1 MLFRSIQEYVT
12 FKTECLE
19 TVTYVA
25 NIEMMELGAD
35 FKSKIESAKKDFRDI
50 RDNIID
56 GTAGDASA
64 RLVEEK
70 LSAIKEA
77 YIDLYMEEHKK
88 KRLDIKDAQ
97 RRGQILESKELSN
110 LKKLRSI
117 EILSTAKLS
126 SIEQKLS
133 SLKICYDLKKE
144 DIKSTPV
151 CPHCSLRLD
160 DNAPNVFGQLDNLEN
175 QIDDLVKEWNKTLID
190 TLSDP
195 LVSSSKE
202 YLSPDQKN
210 VIDELINSGS
220 LPEKV
225 DDFFVK
231 SIEALLQGF
240 EPVVVDADELI
251 QKLEALPPMDE
262 NSFKKNVEEL
272 VKIYTKGK
280 DASKLR
286 IVVKRK

>member
-1 MLFRSIQEYVT
+1 MT
-12 FKTECLE
+12 FKAECLE

-35 FKSKIESAKKDFRDI
+35 FKSKIENAKKDFREI
-50 RDNIID
+50 RDNIYE

-70 LSAIKEA
+70 LSVIKDA
-77 YIDLYMEEHKK
+77 YIDLYMDEHKK

-97 RRGQILESKELSN
+97 RRGQILESKELGN
-110 LKKLRSI
+110 LKKLRGI
-117 EILSTAKLS
+117 EILSTAKLG

-160 DNAPNVFGQLDNLEN
+160 DNAPNVFGQLNNLEN
-175 QIDDLVKEWNKTLID
+175 QIEDLLKEWNKSLID

-195 LVSSSKE
+195 LVAASKE
-202 YLSPDQKN
+202 YLSPDQKK
-210 VIDELINSGS
+210 VIEDFISAGS

-231 SIEALLQGF
+231 SIEALLKGF
-240 EPVVVDADELI
+240 EPVVVDADDLI

-262 NSFKKNVEEL
+262 NNFKQTIDDLLKG
-272 VKIYTKGK
+272 YTKGK

-286 IVVKRK
+286 IVVKRKH

>member
-1 MLFRSIQEYVT
+1 M
-12 FKTECLE
+12 
-19 TVTYVA
+19 
-25 NIEMMELGAD
+25 D
-35 FKSKIESAKKDFRDI
+35 
-50 RDNIID
+50 
-56 GTAGDASA
+56 
-64 RLVEEK
+64 
-70 LSAIKEA
+70 
-77 YIDLYMEEHKK
+77 EHKK

-133 SLKICYDLKKE
+133 SLKICYDLKTE

-160 DNAPNVFGQLDNLEN
+160 DNAPNVFGQLDN
-175 QIDDLVKEWNKTLID
+175 DLVKEWNKTLVD

-202 YLSPDQKN
+202 YLSPEQKK
-210 VIDELINSGS
+210 VIDEFINSGNI
-220 LPEKV
+220 PERV

-231 SIEALLQGF
+231 SI
-240 EPVVVDADELI
+240 
-251 QKLEALPPMDE
+251 
-262 NSFKKNVEEL
+262 
-272 VKIYTKGK
+272 
-280 DASKLR
+280 
-286 IVVKRK
+286 

>member
-1 MLFRSIQEYVT
+1 M
-12 FKTECLE
+12 
-19 TVTYVA
+19 
-25 NIEMMELGAD
+25 D
-35 FKSKIESAKKDFRDI
+35 
-50 RDNIID
+50 
-56 GTAGDASA
+56 
-64 RLVEEK
+64 
-70 LSAIKEA
+70 
-77 YIDLYMEEHKK
+77 EHKK

-97 RRGQILESKELSN
+97 RRGQILESKELGN
-110 LKKLRSI
+110 LKKLRGI

-126 SIEQKLS
+126 GIEQKLS

-175 QIDDLVKEWNKTLID
+175 QIEDLISEWNKTLVD

-195 LVSSSKE
+195 LVASSKE
-202 YLSPDQKN
+202 YLSPDQKK
-210 VIDELINSGS
+210 VIEDFISSGS

-231 SIEALLQGF
+231 SIEALLKGF

-251 QKLEALPPMDE
+251 QKLEALSPMDE
-262 NSFKKNVEEL
+262 NSFKQTLDEL
-272 VKIYTKGK
+272 LKTYTKGK
-280 DASKLR
+280 DTSKLR